1 MRKTAVLASVLAVGA
16 SFAYTGIRRVEGKGA
31 DQAITSSQTRAIVEA
46 TTAFLAAL
54 NADQQQKVQFAFATP
69 KLGVDAPF
77 HRTPDGGVAP
87 GVPTGQQGRRG
98 SAEGQG
104 GPGGPGGPGRP
115 GGPGGQDHGPGGP
128 GRGPGGPGG
137 GPGMGPPGGFIGEQY
152 GDAMWSNYPVSD
164 VPRPGIR
171 LGSLTAGQRIAAMHL
186 LQTVLSPMGY
196 QKVLDIMGSDQALTD
211 AGTNF
216 ASGEAVYTIAIFG
229 EPSVSKPWMLE
240 FGGHHLGLNVVI
252 AGPDGTMTP
261 TLTGAQPSVYK
272 RGGQTIRVLAQE
284 NDTAFALLD
293 ALTEKQKKQAI
304 LPYELKDLVL
314 GPGLAG
320 KQIQPEGLK
329 GSELDAQQLV
339 MLVNVIAQWAG
350 IVNDSYAKP
359 RMAEIK
365 ADLQDT
371 YFAWSGPTT
380 HAVGK
385 NGNSYYRIQ
394 GPKLVI
400 EFSPQG
406 VGGDPAMHVH
416 TIYRDPTND
425 YGVKL
430 TAAK

>member
-1 MRKTAVLASVLAVGA
+1 MRRAVLATVLAIAGVVGYA
-16 SFAYTGIRRVEGKGA
+16 GLKRVEGKSA
-31 DQAITSSQTRAIVEA
+31 DQPAVSPQTRAIVSA
-46 TTAFLAAL
+46 TTALLSAL
-54 NADQQQKVQFAFATP
+54 NADQLHEVQFAFATP
-69 KLGVDAPF
+69 KLGVNAPF
-77 HRTPDGGVAP
+77 HRTADGGVAP
-87 GVPTGQQGRRG
+87 GAPTRQQGG
-98 SAEGQG
+98 SGVAGS
-104 GPGGPGGPGRP
+104 PGGLGGSGKPGS
-115 GGPGGQDHGPGGP
+115 GGPGGQGRGGGGGP
-128 GRGPGGPGG
+128 GKPGPGPGG

-152 GDAMWSNYPVSD
+152 GEAVWSNYPVSD
-164 VPRPGIR
+164 VLRPGLR
-171 LGSLTAGQRIAAMHL
+171 LGSLSVEQRAATMHL

-211 AGTNF
+211 SGTNF

-229 EPSVSKPWMLE
+229 EPSLSKPWMLE
-240 FGGHHLGLNVVI
+240 FGGHHLGLNIVI
-252 AGPDGTMTP
+252 AGPGGTMTP

-272 RGGQTIRVLAQE
+272 RGEKTVRVLAQE

-304 LPYELKDLVL
+304 LNYEVNDLVL

-329 GSELDAQQLV
+329 GSELDAKQRA

-350 IVNDSYAKP
+350 IVNDSYAKT

-365 ADLQDT
+365 ADLDDT

-380 HAVGK
+380 HVAGQ
-385 NGNSYYRIQ
+385 NGTSYYRLQ

-406 VGGDPAMHVH
+406 VGGDPTMHVH